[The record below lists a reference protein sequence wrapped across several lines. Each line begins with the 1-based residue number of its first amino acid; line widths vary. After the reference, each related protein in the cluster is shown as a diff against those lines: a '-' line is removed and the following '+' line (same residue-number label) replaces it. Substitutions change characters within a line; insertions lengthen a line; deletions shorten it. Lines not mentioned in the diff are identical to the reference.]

1 MLAGASTLKM
11 DIISNLLFADGC
23 ATFIVDSKS
32 NQRFGFQRKKK
43 SYFFNIFFF
52 TTLFSNGL
60 EILETHT
67 IALKNSEQFMTW
79 RMDKNQYT
87 MFIDKEIKKSI
98 EADLPQALEDVLG
111 EQFNASKYDLVVHP
125 GGPSILRSVE
135 KCLNGEN
142 VFFCFFQFFQF
153 FICKYSFHFL

>member
-1 MLAGASTLKM
+1 MCNIYCRFKIKSKVWFST
-11 DIISNLLFADGC
+11 
-23 ATFIVDSKS
+23 
-32 NQRFGFQRKKK
+32 KKK
-43 SYFFNIFFF
+43 KKLHFFHFFF
-52 TTLFSNGL
+52 TTLFSDGL

-111 EQFNASKYDLVVHP
+111 EPFNASKYDLVVHP

-135 KCLNGEN
+135 KCLNGKN
-142 VFFCFFQFFQF
+142 VLYFFFFFSVFFFVTIHFIFFKR
-153 FICKYSFHFL
+153 C